1 MAGARESSAGLL
13 EGCCEMSMMKL
24 FQSLSV
30 RVAKQAIC
38 KVALANPTQVN
49 PLMLKGLN
57 LG

>member
-1 MAGARESSAGLL
+1 
-13 EGCCEMSMMKL
+13 MSMMKL